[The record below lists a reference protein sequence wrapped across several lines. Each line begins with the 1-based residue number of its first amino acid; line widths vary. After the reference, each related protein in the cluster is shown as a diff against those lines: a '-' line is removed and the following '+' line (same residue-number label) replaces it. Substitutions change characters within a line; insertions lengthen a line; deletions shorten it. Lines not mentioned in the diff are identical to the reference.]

1 MLWESRLLVRW
12 IANHTAR
19 LRTLL
24 CSVARKTL
32 ANRQRVRAGRERMA
46 RDAADQWAQPEAVE
60 DEQSEIFYAAWV
72 EDLLSQTLESVAAA
86 YYREAKGDYVR
97 VLYSRLC
104 QGASIAVMAQE
115 LDTTPSSVNNYFRH
129 ARQRLAETLET
140 MVRRQVQRYSAAEAS
155 QQEFQDEWHKLGS
168 YLTEHGGLE
177 DAVRRAYEL
186 LDPVA
191 TRKNQRAGLQAA
203 AQRIALVVNRSR

>member
-1 MLWESRLLVRW
+1 
-12 IANHTAR
+12 
-19 LRTLL
+19 
-24 CSVARKTL
+24 
-32 ANRQRVRAGRERMA
+32 MA

-86 YYREAKGDYVR
+86 YHREAKGDYVR

-104 QGASIAVMAQE
+104 QGVSIAVMAQE
-115 LDTTPSSVNNYFRH
+115 LDTTSLSVKNYFRH

-140 MVRRQVQRYSAAEAS
+140 LVRRQVQRYSTPEAS
-155 QQEFQDEWHKLGS
+155 EQEFQDEWQRLGS

-177 DAVRRAYEL
+177 EAIRRAYEL
-186 LDPVA
+186 IDPV
-191 TRKNQRAGLQAA
+191 TVQKNQQAGLQAA
-203 AQRIALVVNRSR
+203 TQRIALAISRFE